1 MVEYIAIINDYHEVW
16 NMPCGGMYPIIFSAN
31 NKKEAIQI
39 TEEICNEKIR
49 SILEIKGVSSNIQIS
64 CLEILTLSEFNL
76 IQ

>member
-1 MVEYIAIINDYHEVW
+1 
-16 NMPCGGMYPIIFSAN
+16 
-31 NKKEAIQI
+31 
-39 TEEICNEKIR
+39 EEICNEKIR